1 MHGKVESSRD
11 CRTRNTIML
20 GFTNPINKP
29 LNRRLFNICFNS
41 IILFC
46 LIYLHVLKNYGGYFI
61 YNSRNS
67 LTMKSTFISGLW
79 NKVRKTN
86 TEDCDHKLWRT
97 CLAINVVLFMSLTFY
112 FTAKVYLKTLR
123 FFGLNF
129 QWLLS
134 LW

>member
-1 MHGKVESSRD
+1 M
-11 CRTRNTIML
+11 
-20 GFTNPINKP
+20 
-29 LNRRLFNICFNS
+29 
-41 IILFC
+41 
-46 LIYLHVLKNYGGYFI
+46 YLKITEVII

-123 FFGLNF
+123 FFWIELK
-129 QWLLS
+129 
-134 LW
+134 

>member
-1 MHGKVESSRD
+1 M
-11 CRTRNTIML
+11 
-20 GFTNPINKP
+20 
-29 LNRRLFNICFNS
+29 
-41 IILFC
+41 
-46 LIYLHVLKNYGGYFI
+46 YLKITEVII

-112 FTAKVYLKTLR
+112 VTAKVYLKTLR

-129 QWLLS
+129 Q
-134 LW
+134 